1 LPAPTTRASGRSA
14 RLAAPVLIQPYGERP
29 QPITFGAGKS
39 YDSIHFVME
48 LRNKAVTPD
57 VAQNQERPPLGGR
70 SPHHLP
76 SRLCG
81 LPAHPQTHRGG
92 VRWAKKVAGLSRMR
106 HRGLP
111 KVDWQFTPTM
121 AAFDLL
127 NCSLRMFGY
136 PAYRSD
142 HVTFAPHNSQ
152 LIGATL
158 ARNRSVIIA
167 DTEGR

>member
-1 LPAPTTRASGRSA
+1 MSRRTRSGRRSA
-14 RLAAPVLIQPYGERP
+14 VDRRTTCHPGYAVSQH
-29 QPITFGAGKS
+29 T
-39 YDSIHFVME
+39 
-48 LRNKAVTPD
+48 RNRI
-57 VAQNQERPPLGGR
+57 E
-70 SPHHLP
+70 
-76 SRLCG
+76 
-81 LPAHPQTHRGG
+81 GG
-92 VRWAKKVAGLSRMR
+92 VRWAKKAAGLSRMR

-111 KVDWQFTPTM
+111 KADWQFTPAM